1 MAYLITPLI
10 LAGGFS
16 LSAGLLHI
24 AIIIGGADWYL
35 MFGAGEELAQLAE
48 QGSMIPTSIT
58 TLITIILLTWAMY
71 AFSGA
76 GLIRQL
82 PWLKPVLITITL
94 IYLIRG
100 LGLFPMLLFSYE
112 LVDWFLIIS
121 SIISL
126 IIGFIHLIG
135 LRRLL
140 HKS

>member
-10 LAGGFS
+10 LAGSFS

-24 AIIIGGADWYL
+24 AIIVGGADWYL

-82 PWLKPVLITITL
+82 PLLKPALITITL

-100 LGLFPMLLFSYE
+100 LGLFPILLFSFE

-126 IIGFIHLIG
+126 IIGIVHLIG
-135 LRRLL
+135 LQQLL